1 MDDPT
6 SERFRSDP
14 AAFLEQSIKAYT
26 LSSPLNRL
34 AAFDGTPI
42 FEEPL
47 VGFADGD
54 DPLFT
59 EYKAIIGDFH
69 LTPREAL
76 ARHLAETRGTGSPE
90 PPNVSVISIVLP
102 IAKETRLS
110 NRRET
115 EGPSLRWNHTRW
127 HGQDFITGLSRHVAS
142 VLDALV
148 PELAPFFRMLEM
160 TGGLGSVWS
169 LRHIAY
175 AAGLGTFGLSDGF
188 ITPRGLALRC
198 ASVVTDLRIEPT
210 PRPYA
215 HLRQLPVPLHGY
227 LRSLHPALPRRRD
240 QREWARQEEVPRGPD
255 RGAEALDGRGARRRL
270 HRDLCRLRPVPDE
283 GALRGRDPAPA
294 ETAIGGRH
302 RRGAGLSP
310 HS

>member
-1 MDDPT
+1 MDK
-6 SERFRSDP
+6 SAEERFRSDP
-14 AAFLEQSIKAYT
+14 AAFLKQSIRAHT

-34 AAFDGTPI
+34 AAFGGSPI

-54 DPLFT
+54 DPLFA

-76 ARHLAETRGTGSPE
+76 AGHLAEPRGTVPPE

-102 IAKETRLS
+102 IAKGTRLS

-115 EGPSLRWNHTRW
+115 KGPSLRWNHTRW

-142 VLDALV
+142 LLEEMGHRALV

-160 TGGLGSVWS
+160 PGGLGSVWS

-210 PRPYA
+210 PRRYA
-215 HLRQLPVPLHGY
+215 HHYANCLFHSTGTCGRCIRRCPGGAISETGHDRKRCLEVLIMEQKPWMDGAHGEGYTGTYAGCGLCQTKVPCEAGIPPLPK
-227 LRSLHPALPRRRD
+227 RR
-240 QREWARQEEVPRGPD
+240 
-255 RGAEALDGRGARRRL
+255 
-270 HRDLCRLRPVPDE
+270 
-283 GALRGRDPAPA
+283 
-294 ETAIGGRH
+294 
-302 RRGAGLSP
+302 
-310 HS
+310 

>member
-34 AAFDGTPI
+34 AAFDETPI

-90 PPNVSVISIVLP
+90 PPSVSVISIVLP

-142 VLDALV
+142 VLEGMGHRALV

-160 TGGLGSVWS
+160 PGGLGSVWS

-215 HLRQLPVPLHGY
+215 HHYANCLFHSTGTCGRCIRRCPGDAISESGHDRKRCLEVLIVEQKPWMDGAHGEGYTGTYAGCGLCQTKVPCEAGIPPLPK
-227 LRSLHPALPRRRD
+227 RR
-240 QREWARQEEVPRGPD
+240 
-255 RGAEALDGRGARRRL
+255 
-270 HRDLCRLRPVPDE
+270 
-283 GALRGRDPAPA
+283 
-294 ETAIGGRH
+294 
-302 RRGAGLSP
+302 
-310 HS
+310 